1 MAHNGH
7 AHASPSSSEQ
17 WLVCP
22 ASVTQA
28 RGRQRK
34 ATVYTREGSAAHQL
48 AERILTART
57 KGKNLSGVKSIL
69 IEGEDVPVTEEM
81 VDAVDTYVSYVL
93 GLKGT
98 KLFET
103 VVKVETADDLEAL
116 WGTADTIVIK
126 KREVEIVD
134 FKYGQ
139 GVFVPADT
147 PQFRIYAI
155 GVLDYLGPFVEID
168 KVRLTV
174 VQPRAG
180 DTPIRDAIIPVDELV
195 RWQKD
200 VLIPALRR
208 LKAGDATE
216 KPGDHCRWCVRAGE
230 CKTLAALAM
239 DSARIAFDEVP
250 PDPTG
255 MTDEEIGRVLVHGEL
270 ILSWVNKLR
279 QEASARIDGGGAVP
293 GWKLVAKRAMRRWDD
308 PEGALL
314 AMKGQ
319 QVPLT
324 DVLRIETIGTV
335 EKVLKRYKVPL
346 ETIHPYTIK
355 ESTGTTLVSEAD
367 GRPAVDTSA
376 KNVFSETEPLD

>member
-1 MAHNGH
+1 MAH
-7 AHASPSSSEQ
+7 AHASPSSSEI
-17 WLVCP
+17 WINCA

-57 KGKNLSGVKSIL
+57 KGKNLSDVRSIL

-116 WGTADTIVIK
+116 WGTADTIAIK

-168 KVRLTV
+168 NVKLTV

-180 DTPIRDAIIPVDELV
+180 DEPVRSSIIPVDELV

-200 VLIPALRR
+200 VLVPALRR

-255 MTDEEIGRVLVHGEL
+255 MTDEEIGRVLAHGEL

-314 AMKGQ
+314 AMKGR
-319 QVPLT
+319 VPLT
-324 DVLRIETIGTV
+324 NVLRIETIGTV

-346 ETIHPYTIK
+346 DIIHPYTIK
-355 ESTGTTLVSEAD
+355 ESSGTTLVSEAD

>member
-1 MAHNGH
+1 MAH

-17 WLVCP
+17 WLNCP

-57 KGKNLSGVKSIL
+57 KGKNLSGVRSIL

-93 GLKGT
+93 GLKGA

-126 KREVEIVD
+126 VPRREVEIVD

-180 DTPIRDAIIPVDELV
+180 DTPIRSSIIPVGELV
-195 RWQKD
+195 QWQKD
-200 VLIPALRR
+200 VLVPALRR

-230 CKTLAALAM
+230 CKTLAALAVE
-239 DSARIAFDEVP
+239 SAKVAFDEVP

-255 MTDEEIGRVLVHGEL
+255 MTDEEIGRVLAHGEL

-279 QEASARIDGGGAVP
+279 QEASARLDGGGSVP

-314 AMKGQ
+314 AIKGK

-346 ETIHPYTIK
+346 DIIHPYTIK

>member
-1 MAHNGH
+1 MAH
-7 AHASPSSSEQ
+7 AHASPSSSEI
-17 WLVCP
+17 WIPCP

-57 KGKNLSGVKSIL
+57 KGKNLSGVRSIL
-69 IEGEDVPVTEEM
+69 TEGEDVPVTEEM

-116 WGTADTIVIK
+116 WGTADTIAIK

-168 KVRLTV
+168 NVKLTV

-180 DTPIRDAIIPVDELV
+180 DTPIRSSIIPVGELV
-195 RWQKD
+195 QWQKD
-200 VLIPALRR
+200 VLAPALRR
-208 LKAGDATE
+208 LKSNDATE

-239 DSARIAFDEVP
+239 DSAKVAFDEVP

-255 MTDEEIGRVLVHGEL
+255 MTDEEIGRVLAHGEL

-279 QEASARIDGGGAVP
+279 QEASARLDGGGSVP

-314 AMKGQ
+314 AIKGQ

-346 ETIHPYTIK
+346 DIIHPYTIK